1 MWKNIDMLELL
12 RYRNSLLI
20 IAVCL
25 ITMSGCIIVKHEEFV
40 YIEPEIAISP
50 KPLIPLSETMV
61 RSTNGDMI
69 AFLPKG
75 WFFIDPKERVSP
87 DIIAVAMNPEYNMS
101 AVFSVIRHSAT
112 VQEAF
117 DNEGLYGLARISL
130 AKRERKTAGVLRQ
143 VGKYQ
148 KINIGPQEFVKYEYS
163 TTGGAIKAK
172 SAVFISTANEFYEFS
187 LVPMI
192 VDDNPLPSFIEADE
206 IFTSIL
212 TGIKY

>member
-1 MWKNIDMLELL
+1 MRIIPKYFNIVLILL
-12 RYRNSLLI
+12 FCI
-20 IAVCL
+20 IA
-25 ITMSGCIIVKHEEFV
+25 ISGCIIVKHEEFV
-40 YIEPEIAISP
+40 YVEPEIAISP

-61 RSTNGDMI
+61 RSAKGDMI

-112 VQEAF
+112 VQEAYE
-117 DNEGLYGLARISL
+117 NEGLYGLARISL
-130 AKRERKTAGVLRQ
+130 AKRERKTAGIVRQ

-187 LVPMI
+187 LIPMI
-192 VDDNPLPSFIEADE
+192 VDDNMLPSFMETDE